1 MKNKMIKVISVLMVF
16 SMFDLS
22 AATAATKKVTYP
34 KGELSVTQK
43 TTSSAT
49 MKWSFITSSRPTT
62 QYVAVKCLAYSSVVC
77 AFPSSFKK
85 ASNGDYYLNIS
96 KSARSYTISG
106 LTPGAIY
113 DFKVYS
119 GQTFNSKSIIDY
131 TTLRLDRGVEAPKN
145 LSAVW
150 SLSGI
155 NKTVNLTWQK
165 PIGYSGG
172 YTLEVRNT
180 SSSSLLKSYEIVAG
194 LESFT
199 VPDLLVN
206 NTYKFSLFGMEGFK
220 GAVAEFTLS
229 SVNPEKLIG
238 FDLVGL
244 TESSLKVIWA
254 KPIATNLSLNLAIT
268 SENVG
273 SLRIGDKVVTG
284 ANTGEFIITGLS
296 KGATYSISGYLSNSY
311 GNSLADSKSLTIS
324 AQPGIVTGLTAT
336 PGENNSINLSW
347 QRPDTDGGVTITDY
361 LVEYKLATS
370 STWSTFNDGVSTNLS
385 TILTDLQA
393 ASSYNL
399 RVASVNI
406 NGVSSYNSV
415 VATTF
420 SAPSAPLALTS
431 TIIDVNSITLSW
443 SPPTL
448 NGGSPVTDYLI
459 DYSLDGG
466 SNWLSYS
473 DSITSAT
480 SSVVNGLTP
489 LAAYSFRVKAVNK
502 VGTSVP
508 SNSTTITMS
517 TLPSAPSNL
526 LLVGKTDTSV
536 DFSWT
541 APTSNGGRD
550 ITDYIIEY
558 SVGSTGVWS
567 VFSDS
572 VSTAARANV
581 TGLAVATSYL
591 FRVKSVTIL
600 GSSAYSNPTLSVAT
614 SGAVTS
620 APLNLV
626 AATGNGQ
633 VQLSWTVPATIGNSP
648 ITDYIVEISSNSG
661 TSWSVVNDGT
671 STSLSYTVGGLS
683 NGQSYQF
690 RVAAVNAIGN
700 SSYSNTVS
708 TNVLDIPSQV
718 LNLSPT
724 VGAPK
729 SITLAWNAPTT
740 SNGSNII
747 DYVIDYSSNAGV
759 TYTVFVDGV
768 SATPGATITGLLD
781 NTNYLVR
788 VRAKNGVGEG
798 INSSV
803 VNATTWNVPG
813 APTSLS
819 AVSPSAGSVTVTWVA
834 PASNGGTNITDYIV
848 EYSSNAGSTYTVFV
862 DGVSTALSSTISG
875 LNVNSNYL
883 VRVRAVNAVGESLNS
898 STIGVAD
905 APTNVTLSV
914 TGANQLTATWV
925 APSNVNGSAITDYEI
940 DVDSGA
946 GYSTAVDGVGTGTTF
961 VINSVTAGSFRSVR
975 VRAINALGESVNTA
989 VVTGTIFSAPG
1000 APTALVVSA
1009 TSATQLSASWSAP
1022 ANNGGSAIT
1031 DYVVE
1036 YSSDGGSTFTIAND
1050 GVSTATSSTIGSL
1063 SAGTSYLV
1071 RVRAKNVVGEGDYT
1085 ANVSGTT
1092 SNGAPGAP
1100 TGLSLSVISSTQINA
1115 TWVAPASNGGSAI
1128 TDYVVEISTNGG
1140 GSYTVFVDGTSTTA
1154 STNIT
1159 GLTASTSYVVRI
1171 KAVNSV
1177 GTSVASSTQTAA
1189 TTA

>member
-1 MKNKMIKVISVLMVF
+1 MKNKIIKVVSIFLAI

-22 AATAATKKVTYP
+22 GATAATKKVSYP
-34 KGELSVTQK
+34 KGELSITQA
-43 TTSSAT
+43 TPSSVKL
-49 MKWSFITSSRPTT
+49 KWGFITSSRPVT
-62 QYVAVKCLAYSSVVC
+62 QYVAVKCASYSSVVC
-77 AFPSSFKK
+77 AFPSSYKK
-85 ASNGDYYLNIS
+85 ASNGEYNISIS
-96 KSARSYTISG
+96 KSARSHTILG

-113 DFKVYS
+113 DFKIYS
-119 GQTFNSKSIIDY
+119 NKTFNSKSLIDY
-131 TTLRLDRGVEAPKN
+131 STLRLDKGVDAPKN

-150 SLSGI
+150 SLIGTE
-155 NKTVNLTWQK
+155 KTVNLSWLK
-165 PIGYSGG
+165 PIGYTGG

-180 SSSSLLKSYEIVAG
+180 SSTAVIKSYEIAAG
-194 LESFT
+194 AESFT
-199 VPDLLVN
+199 VPSLLVN
-206 NTYKFSLFGMEGFK
+206 NTYKFSLFGTEGFK
-220 GAVAEFTLS
+220 GTVAEFTLS

-254 KPIATNLSLNLAIT
+254 KPLATNLSLNLAIT

-284 ANTGEFIITGLS
+284 ANSGEFIITGLS

-311 GNSLADSKSLTIS
+311 GSSLADSKSLTIS
-324 AQPGIVTGLTAT
+324 AQPGIVTALTAT
-336 PGENNSINLSW
+336 PGENNTIALSW

-370 STWSTFNDGVSTNLS
+370 STWSTFNDGVTTNLA
-385 TILTDLQA
+385 TTLTDLQS

-420 SAPSAPLALTS
+420 SAPTAPISLTS

-448 NGGSPVTDYLI
+448 NGGSPVLDYQI
-459 DYSLDGG
+459 DYSLDSG

-473 DSITSAT
+473 DSITSST

-489 LAAYSFRVKAVNK
+489 LAQYSFRVKAVNK

-508 SNSTTITMS
+508 SNTTTITMS
-517 TLPSAPSNL
+517 TLPNAPTNL

-550 ITDYIIEY
+550 ITDYIVEF
-558 SVGSTGVWS
+558 SVGSSGVWS

-572 VSTAARANV
+572 VSTTARVNV
-581 TGLAVATSYL
+581 TGLTAATSYL
-591 FRVKSVTIL
+591 FRVKSVTTL

-614 SGAVTS
+614 SGAITS
-620 APLNLV
+620 APLNLI
-626 AATGNGQ
+626 ATTGNGQ
-633 VQLSWTVPATIGNSP
+633 VQLAWTVPATIGNSA
-648 ITDYIVEISSNSG
+648 ITDYLVEISSNAGS
-661 TSWSVVNDGT
+661 SWTVVNDGV
-671 STSLSYTVGGLS
+671 STSVSYTVGGLS

-690 RVAAVNAIGN
+690 RVAAINAIGT
-700 SSYSNTVS
+700 SAYSNTVS

-729 SITLAWNAPTT
+729 SIALAWNVPTS

-747 DYVIDYSSNAGV
+747 DYVVDYSSNAGV

-798 INSSV
+798 INSAV

-819 AVSPSAGSVTVTWVA
+819 AVSPTAGEVTVTWVA
-834 PASNGGTNITDYIV
+834 PVSTGGTNITDYII
-848 EYSSNAGSTYTVFV
+848 EYSSNAGSTYTIFN
-862 DGVSTALSSTISG
+862 DGVGTTLSASITG

-905 APTNVTLSV
+905 APTGVTLSV
-914 TGANQLTATWV
+914 TGTNQLTATWV
-925 APSNVNGSAITDYEI
+925 APSNVNGSAVTDYEI

-946 GYSTAVDGVGTGTTF
+946 GYSTANDGVGTGTTF
-961 VINSVTAGSFRSVR
+961 VINSVTAGSFRSIK
-975 VRAINALGESVNTA
+975 VRAINALGESANTA

-1000 APTALVVSA
+1000 APTALVVTA
-1009 TSATQLSASWSAP
+1009 ASATQLTASWTAP
-1022 ANNGGSAIT
+1022 ANNGGSALT

-1050 GVSTATSSTIGSL
+1050 GVGTSTSSTIGSL

-1085 ANVSGTT
+1085 ANGSGTT

-1100 TGLSLSVISSTQINA
+1100 TGLSLTVISSTQINA
-1115 TWVAPASNGGSAI
+1115 SWVAPASTGGSAI
-1128 TDYVVEISTNGG
+1128 TDYIVEISTNGG
-1140 GSYTVFVDGTSTTA
+1140 GSYTVFADGTSTTA
-1154 STNIT
+1154 STSIT
-1159 GLTASTSYVVRI
+1159 ALTASTSYVVRI
-1171 KAVNSV
+1171 KAVNGV
-1177 GTSVASSTQTAA
+1177 GTSVASSTQTAS

>member
-49 MKWSFITSSRPTT
+49 MKWSFITSSRPKT

-85 ASNGDYYLNIS
+85 ASNGNYYLKIS
-96 KSARSYTISG
+96 KSARSHTISG

-119 GQTFNSKSIIDY
+119 GKTFNSKSIIDN

-150 SLSGI
+150 SMSGI

-206 NTYKFSLFGMEGFK
+206 STYKFSLFGMEGFK

-238 FDLVGL
+238 LDLVGL

-254 KPIATNLSLNLAIT
+254 KPIATNLSLNLEIT

-420 SAPSAPLALTS
+420 SAPSAPFALTS

-626 AATGNGQ
+626 EATGNGQ

-683 NGQSYQF
+683 NGQPYQF

-819 AVSPSAGSVTVTWVA
+819 AVSPSPGSVTVDWVA

-875 LNVNSNYL
+875 LDVNSNYL

-1177 GTSVASSTQTAA
+1177 GTSVASSTQTAV